1 MKVEGRKGSK
11 RRGSYT
17 AKQKL
22 AVLEWYDAVCADP
35 SIKGRIKAFELDH
48 RSKSVPWTTITGK
61 GGWGAPAERARL
73 SKSCSKEYRQSLLRI
88 DRDPARRRKGKYH
101 DMEQEVIKRFKVRR
115 ARGRKVSPRWLTAT
129 SKSVMKELHP
139 HVLWVGGQN

>member
-1 MKVEGRKGSK
+1 M
-11 RRGSYT
+11 RGSPSR
-17 AKQKL
+17 
-22 AVLEWYDAVCADP
+22 AV
-35 SIKGRIKAFELDH
+35 H
-48 RSKSVPWTTITGK
+48 
-61 GGWGAPAERARL
+61 
-73 SKSCSKEYRQSLLRI
+73 KEYRQSLLRI

-101 DMEQEVIKRFKVRR
+101 DMEQEIIKRFKVRR